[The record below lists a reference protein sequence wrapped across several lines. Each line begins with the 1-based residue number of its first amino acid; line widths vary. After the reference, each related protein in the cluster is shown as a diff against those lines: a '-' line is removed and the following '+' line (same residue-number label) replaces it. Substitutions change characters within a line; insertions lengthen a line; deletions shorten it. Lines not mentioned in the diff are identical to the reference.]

1 MIVSYRSKETEKIF
15 NRQYSR
21 KLPLDIQKV
30 AMRKLWQIDA
40 ATIIEDLRI
49 PPGNYLEALKGDRKG
64 QHSIRIN
71 QKYRICF
78 QWQGSNAYLVEIVD
92 YHKE

>member
-15 NRQYSR
+15 NRLYSR